1 MKNNARHSVGDR
13 VVALSSN
20 RNELSQPRVKGKIYT
35 VQSIYYCSGCGIQT
49 INIGCN
55 NPYQEVECTCG
66 KSQDNMGLHWTDSR
80 EFAKLD
86 KSALQNAVEEEN
98 YELASIIRDALKTEK
113 V

>member
-1 MKNNARHSVGDR
+1 
-13 VVALSSN
+13 
-20 RNELSQPRVKGKIYT
+20 
-35 VQSIYYCSGCGIQT
+35 
-49 INIGCN
+49 
-55 NPYQEVECTCG
+55 
-66 KSQDNMGLHWTDSR
+66 MGLHWTDSR